1 MLRSASP
8 LGRMARAE
16 EIAAS
21 VAFLAS
27 DEASFITG
35 VTYVIDGGLTL
46 GPPIETGMI
55 GGAYISTRATIRR
68 LMGKDTPK
76 LKP

>member
-1 MLRSASP
+1 
-8 LGRMARAE
+8 MARPE

-27 DEASFITG
+27 EEAAFVTG
-35 VTYVIDGGLTL
+35 ITYVIDGGLTL
-46 GPPIETGMI
+46 GAPIETGLI
-55 GGAYISTRATIRR
+55 GGAYIATRATIRR